1 MGPKING
8 HFLYGQKNQSI
19 KDIKTSEYEKQ
30 IIEKNKEIRFL
41 KEKLKL
47 KEKIIKQLT
56 SELQNIK
63 WIKKITILRDK
74 IHQLENIAYGVEF
87 DQKPQERLNK

>member
-8 HFLYGQKNQSI
+8 HFSYGQKNQSI

-30 IIEKNKEIRFL
+30 IIEKNKEKRFL

-56 SELQNIK
+56 SELQNI
-63 WIKKITILRDK
+63 
-74 IHQLENIAYGVEF
+74 V
-87 DQKPQERLNK
+87 